1 MINTDY
7 AEELRTRL
15 VSAVQVSFADCSDH
29 HERYIAG
36 NCIIEFLSAL
46 SMDDEEIISVLQDAS
61 GDALEVDIYIDQMI
75 ANIQE

>member
-7 AEELRTRL
+7 PNELRAALT
-15 VSAVQVSFADCSDH
+15 SAVQMSFADCSDH

-46 SMDDEEIISVLQDAS
+46 SMTDEEIISVLQEAS
-61 GDALEVDIYIDQMI
+61 GDSAEVDEYIDAMI